1 MVRDKIGSFI
11 SADRCEDHIRKWL
24 MQYTTGRE
32 DLDWEEQAKYP
43 LKEGYVRVK
52 EHPDKPGHFLCVIH
66 IQPHYQLDQM
76 VSELELVTELASFRK

>member
-1 MVRDKIGSFI
+1 MK
-11 SADRCEDHIRKWL
+11 
-24 MQYTTGRE
+24 YTTGSE

-52 EHPDKPGHFLCVIH
+52 EHPNKSGHFLCVIH